1 MRSNNITRPQI
12 HFKDAVDNSN
22 VTPFERKIKHKPHA
36 VVPLT
41 YESRDP
47 TKSLPHPY
55 EHEIANINYPENM
68 FKVTEPEMYQPLE
81 ETSYTFVDTEEALL
95 DMMKALEGA
104 EELAVDLEH
113 HNYRSYQGFT
123 CLMQLSTRDQD
134 FIVDTL
140 SLRDKLWMLNEYF
153 ADPSIVKVLHGAD
166 SDIIWLQRDF
176 GLYIVNLFDTYFP
189 TKVLEFPHHS
199 LAYLLKKYCN
209 FDADKQYQ
217 LADWR
222 IRPLPEEML
231 RYARCDTH
239 FLLYIYDHL
248 RNELLE
254 KSATNDNLMRNCL
267 QRSNGVALQKFDK
280 EVYDVEDGEGPNGWK
295 NMLKK
300 WKYSINPQQLAV
312 FKALHSWRDHTARE
326 GDESVRYVLPNH
338 MLLSLMER
346 MPTDSSGV
354 IGCCTPCPPLVRMDA
369 QALGLLIQNAKI
381 GALDKSKTPATAATT
396 TSKQPANASTT
407 KSEEP
412 VAADKSKITKKQ
424 VKRPIELVDPSVFDL
439 EQVKKIRIELNAKLE
454 KTTSALFGAYL

>member
-1 MRSNNITRPQI
+1 
-12 HFKDAVDNSN
+12 
-22 VTPFERKIKHKPHA
+22 
-36 VVPLT
+36 
-41 YESRDP
+41 
-47 TKSLPHPY
+47 
-55 EHEIANINYPENM
+55 
-68 FKVTEPEMYQPLE
+68 
-81 ETSYTFVDTEEALL
+81 
-95 DMMKALEGA
+95 
-104 EELAVDLEH
+104 
-113 HNYRSYQGFT
+113 
-123 CLMQLSTRDQD
+123 
-134 FIVDTL
+134 
-140 SLRDKLWMLNEYF
+140 
-153 ADPSIVKVLHGAD
+153 VLHGAD